1 MRTRPAILSGAVLAS
16 LVLLATLLTAASAS
30 ASPSGSA
37 AKAAGPVWT
46 AADVAKVARAN
57 GVAPFV
63 PVYAVPKKL
72 SKRYKLGFINP
83 DLSNPFF
90 ATWSKAMKA
99 AAKFYGVSFV
109 QGNAATKYDRETDI
123 YDTLAAQNID
133 AVGAH
138 PGNTVIAQKAKKA
151 KMPFTTIDSV
161 VKGAASLGVPDVQAG
176 TLAAQLLTPEIKKRL
191 AGTWKGKNVF
201 FVGLGV
207 PGCTPCEVRP
217 HTAFDVLSKSIK
229 LEGSAFTSE
238 YATPEVGQKFM
249 TEIMTAHP
257 NSVFAI
263 VPLNDE
269 SLIGVIPALKA
280 ADKLDDAVAIT
291 LGGDPAGRKLLREN
305 PNTVIAAIDFNP
317 FAEAWNWVA
326 ASIAQLQGKK
336 FKPYRLSTTLTPQN
350 VNKLYPNDAR
360 TN

>member
-1 MRTRPAILSGAVLAS
+1 MRARPAILSGVVLAS
-16 LVLLATLLTAASAS
+16 LILFTALFAAASAT
-30 ASPSGSA
+30 ASPSGNA
-37 AKAAGPVWT
+37 AKPAGAVWT
-46 AADVAKVARAN
+46 PADVAKVAKAN
-57 GVAPFV
+57 GVPPFV

-72 SKRYKLGFINP
+72 SKRYKLAFINP

-123 YDTLAAQNID
+123 YDTLAAQKID

-151 KMPFTTIDSV
+151 KIPFTTIDSV
-161 VKGAASLGVPDVQAG
+161 VKGASHLGVPDVQAG
-176 TLAAQLLTPEIKKRL
+176 TLAAQLLIPEIKKRL
-191 AGTWKGKNVF
+191 AGPWKGKNVF

-217 HTAFDVLSKSIK
+217 HTALEVLQKSVTI
-229 LEGSAFTSE
+229 EGSAFTSE
-238 YATPEVGQKFM
+238 YATPDVGQKFM
-249 TEIMTAHP
+249 TEVMTAHP

-280 ADKLDDAVAIT
+280 AGKLDDAVAIT

-326 ASIAQLQGKK
+326 ASIAQLQGRS
-336 FKPYRLSTTLTPQN
+336 FKPYRLSTTLTPKN
-350 VNKLYPNDAR
+350 VDTLYPND
-360 TN
+360 

>member
-1 MRTRPAILSGAVLAS
+1 MRSRPAILSGALLAS
-16 LVLLATLLTAASAS
+16 LILFAAFLTAASAT
-30 ASPSGSA
+30 ASPSRRE

-46 AADVAKVARAN
+46 PADVAKIAKAN

-63 PVYAVPKKL
+63 PVYAVPKTL
-72 SKRYKLGFINP
+72 PKRYKLAFINP

-99 AAKFYGVSFV
+99 AARFYGVSFV

-123 YDTLAAQNID
+123 YDTLAAQKID

-151 KMPFTTIDSV
+151 KIPFTTIDSV
-161 VKGAASLGVPDVQAG
+161 VKGAAHLGVPDVQAG
-176 TLAAQLLTPEIKKRL
+176 TLAAQLLIPEIKKRL
-191 AGTWKGKNVF
+191 AGPWKGKDVF

-217 HTAFDVLSKSIK
+217 HTALEVLKKSVTV
-229 LEGSAFTSE
+229 EGSAFTTE

-249 TEIMTAHP
+249 TEVMTAHP

-280 ADKLDDAVAIT
+280 AGKLDSAVAVT

-305 PNTVIAAIDFNP
+305 PNTILAAIDFNP

-350 VNKLYPNDAR
+350 VDKLYPNDSK

>member
-1 MRTRPAILSGAVLAS
+1 VLSLILFAA
-16 LVLLATLLTAASAS
+16 LVTAASGAS
-30 ASPSGSA
+30 ASQASA
-37 AKAAGPVWT
+37 GAAPTWT
-46 AADVAKVARAN
+46 AADVAKVAKAN

-72 SKRYKLGFINP
+72 DTRYKLGFINP

-90 ATWSKAMKA
+90 ATWSKAMKS

-109 QGNAATKYDRETDI
+109 QANAATKYDKETDL
-123 YDTLAAQNID
+123 YDTLAAQKIN

-138 PGNTVIAQKAKKA
+138 PGNTVIATKAKKA
-151 KMPFTTIDSV
+151 GMPFTTIDSV
-161 VKGAASLGVPDVQAG
+161 VKGAAHLGVPDVQAG

-191 AGTWKGKNVF
+191 AGPWKGKNVY

-217 HTAFDVLSKSIK
+217 HTALSVLSKSVKI
-229 LEGSAFTSE
+229 EGSSFTSE

-249 TEIMTAHP
+249 TEVMTAHP

-280 ADKLDDAVAIT
+280 ADKLDDAVAVT

-305 PNTVIAAIDFNP
+305 PKTVIAAIDFNP

-326 ASIAQLQGKK
+326 ASIAQLQHKS

-350 VNKLYPNDAR
+350 VDKLYPNDSKG
-360 TN
+360 N

>member
-1 MRTRPAILSGAVLAS
+1 MRTRPAILSGAILAS
-16 LVLLATLLTAASAS
+16 LVLLAAAFAATSAS
-30 ASPSGSA
+30 ASSSGSA
-37 AKAAGPVWT
+37 AKPAVWT
-46 AADVAKVARAN
+46 PAEVAKVAKAA
-57 GVAPFV
+57 GVPPFV

-72 SKRYKLGFINP
+72 EKRYKLAFINP

-99 AAKFYGVSFV
+99 AAKFYGVTFV

-123 YDTLAAQNID
+123 YDTLAAQKID

-161 VKGAASLGVPDVQAG
+161 VQGAAHLGVPDVQAG

-191 AGTWKGKNVF
+191 AGPWKGKEVF

-217 HTAFDVLSKSIK
+217 HTALNVLGKSVK

-249 TEIMTAHP
+249 TEILTAHP

-280 ADKLDDAVAIT
+280 ADKLDSAVAVT
-291 LGGDPAGRKLLREN
+291 LGGDPAGRKLMREN
-305 PNTVIAAIDFNP
+305 PKTVIAAIDFNP
-317 FAEAWNWVA
+317 YAEAWNWVA

-350 VNKLYPNDAR
+350 VNKLYPNDAKSS
-360 TN
+360 

>member
-1 MRTRPAILSGAVLAS
+1 MRTRPAILSGAVLA
-16 LVLLATLLTAASAS
+16 TLILFAACLTAATAS
-30 ASPSGSA
+30 
-37 AKAAGPVWT
+37 AAGPAWT
-46 AADVAKVARAN
+46 PAEVAKVAKAN
-57 GVAPFV
+57 GVPPFV
-63 PVYAVPKKL
+63 PVYAVPKTL
-72 SKRYKLGFINP
+72 AKRYKLAFINP

-99 AAKFYGVSFV
+99 AAKFYGVTLV
-109 QGNAATKYDRETDI
+109 QGNAATKYDKETDI
-123 YDTLAAQNID
+123 YDTLAVQKID

-151 KMPFTTIDSV
+151 GIPFTTIDSV
-161 VKGAASLGVPDVQAG
+161 VKGAAHLGVPDVQAG
-176 TLAAQLLTPEIKKRL
+176 TLAAQLLAPEIKKRL
-191 AGTWKGKNVF
+191 AGPWKGKSVF

-217 HTAFDVLSKSIK
+217 HTALKELSKLVDI
-229 LEGSAFTSE
+229 EGSQFTSE

-249 TEIMTAHP
+249 TEVMTAHP

-280 ADKLDDAVAIT
+280 ADKLDDAVTVT

-326 ASIAQLQGKK
+326 ASIAQLQGKR
-336 FKPYRLSTTLTPQN
+336 FTPYRLSTTLTPKN
-350 VNKLYPNDAR
+350 VNTFYPNDSKGK
-360 TN
+360 

>member
-1 MRTRPAILSGAVLAS
+1 MRTRPAILSGALVAS
-16 LVLLATLLTAASAS
+16 LVLMAAFFAAASAS
-30 ASPSGSA
+30 ASSAGSA
-37 AKAAGPVWT
+37 AKPVWT
-46 AADVAKVARAN
+46 PADVAKVAKAN
-57 GVAPFV
+57 GVPAFV
-63 PVYAVPKKL
+63 PVYAVPKTL
-72 SKRYKLGFINP
+72 AKRYKLAFINP

-123 YDTLAAQNID
+123 YDTLAAQKID

-151 KMPFTTIDSV
+151 KLPFTTIDSV
-161 VKGAASLGVPDVQAG
+161 VKGAAHLGVPDVQAG

-191 AGTWKGKNVF
+191 AGPWKGKNVF

-217 HTAFDVLSKSIK
+217 HTALDVLSKEIN

-280 ADKLDDAVAIT
+280 AGKLDSAVAVT

-305 PNTVIAAIDFNP
+305 PTTVIAAIDFNP

-350 VNKLYPNDAR
+350 VDKLYPNDAKSE
-360 TN
+360 

>member
-1 MRTRPAILSGAVLAS
+1 MRTRPAILSGALFAS
-16 LVLLATLLTAASAS
+16 LILFAALFTAASAI
-30 ASPSGSA
+30 ASPSRSA
-37 AKAAGPVWT
+37 ATPGAVWSPAA
-46 AADVAKVARAN
+46 VAKIAKAN

-72 SKRYKLGFINP
+72 SRSYKLGFINP

-99 AAKFYGVSFV
+99 AAKFYGVTFV
-109 QGNAATKYDRETDI
+109 QANSATKYDRQTDLF
-123 YDTLAAQNID
+123 DTLAAQKID
-133 AVGAH
+133 AIGAH

-176 TLAAQLLTPEIKKRL
+176 TLAAQLLIPEIKKRL
-191 AGTWKGKNVF
+191 AGPWKGKQVF

-217 HTAFDVLSKSIK
+217 HTALDVLKKSVQI
-229 LEGSAFTSE
+229 EGSQFTTE

-249 TEIMTAHP
+249 TDVMTAHP

-280 ADKLDDAVAIT
+280 ADKLDDAVAVT
-291 LGGDPAGRKLLREN
+291 LGGDLAGRKLLREN
-305 PNTVIAAIDFNP
+305 PKTIIAAIDFNP

-350 VNKLYPNDAR
+350 VNKLYPNDAKS
-360 TN
+360 N

>member
-1 MRTRPAILSGAVLAS
+1 MRTRPTILSGALLAS
-16 LVLLATLLTAASAS
+16 LVLFAALTAASAT
-30 ASPSGSA
+30 ASSSGSA
-37 AKAAGPVWT
+37 AKPAAVWSP
-46 AADVAKVARAN
+46 ADIAKVAKAN
-57 GVAPFV
+57 GVPPFV
-63 PVYAVPKKL
+63 PVYAVPKTL
-72 SKRYKLGFINP
+72 PKRYKLAFINP

-123 YDTLAAQNID
+123 FDTLAAQKID
-133 AVGAH
+133 AIGAH

-161 VKGAASLGVPDVQAG
+161 VAGAAHLGVPDVQAG
-176 TLAAQLLTPEIKKRL
+176 TLAAQLLIPEIKKRL
-191 AGTWKGKNVF
+191 AGPWKGKNVF

-217 HTAFDVLSKSIK
+217 HTALDVLKKSIEI
-229 LEGSAFTSE
+229 EGSQFTSE

-280 ADKLDDAVAIT
+280 ADKLDSAVAVT

-305 PNTVIAAIDFNP
+305 PNTVLAAIDFNP
-317 FAEAWNWVA
+317 YAEAWNWVA

-350 VNKLYPNDAR
+350 VNKLYPNDPK
-360 TN
+360 NS

>member
-1 MRTRPAILSGAVLAS
+1 MVEGDEGGSQVL
-16 LVLLATLLTAASAS
+16 
-30 ASPSGSA
+30 
-37 AKAAGPVWT
+37 
-46 AADVAKVARAN
+46 R
-57 GVAPFV
+57 
-63 PVYAVPKKL
+63 
-72 SKRYKLGFINP
+72 RH
-83 DLSNPFF
+83 
-90 ATWSKAMKA
+90 
-99 AAKFYGVSFV
+99 FV

-123 YDTLAAQNID
+123 FDTLAAQKID
-133 AVGAH
+133 AIGAH

-161 VKGAASLGVPDVQAG
+161 VKGAAHLGVPDVQAG
-176 TLAAQLLTPEIKKRL
+176 TLAAQLLVPEIKKRL
-191 AGTWKGKNVF
+191 AGPWKGKQVF

-217 HTAFDVLSKSIK
+217 HTALDVLKKSIAI
-229 LEGSAFTSE
+229 EGSQFTTE

-249 TEIMTAHP
+249 TDVMTAHP

-280 ADKLDDAVAIT
+280 AGKLDDAVSVT

-305 PNTVIAAIDFNP
+305 PNTVVAAIDFNP

-350 VNKLYPNDAR
+350 VDKLYPNDSKS
-360 TN
+360 